1 MKSECDLMTRFD
13 SSSRVTSNPAA
24 GWCWWWR
31 RERGS
36 SSRGT
41 ERVSAVAPKAPLLHR
56 GNTRRCLQPHWI
68 FITRQLMNAEQYGS
82 HLRRTTAWE
91 CRTPFRPRANIDIDW
106 IKTNIWEG
114 NLASDLKRKFD
125 QEQALSFTY
134 VMQNKYVHVC
144 HCNWYLNG
152 QGWCVFVGC
161 RCRCRLLGYYWD
173 WRSIKLTFLLSSVS
187 QKYC

>member
-1 MKSECDLMTRFD
+1 
-13 SSSRVTSNPAA
+13 
-24 GWCWWWR
+24 
-31 RERGS
+31 
-36 SSRGT
+36 
-41 ERVSAVAPKAPLLHR
+41 
-56 GNTRRCLQPHWI
+56 
-68 FITRQLMNAEQYGS
+68 MNAEQYGS

-152 QGWCVFVGC
+152 QGWCDVFVC
-161 RCRCRLLGYYWD
+161 ADVVVVFWD
-173 WRSIKLTFLLSSVS
+173 WRSMGLTFLLCLPVRSGCTNSFVNYQNINLLSTCPTSSKFAVFCP
-187 QKYC
+187 KIKKKVVAFYTLHLTN